1 LEDDFTL
8 GESIEEMLREAHY
21 NVDWVRN
28 GEDAANQTYDAH
40 YDLYLFDINIPDMN
54 GFDLLEQL
62 RNAEDL
68 TPTIFISALS
78 DIASITKGFALGADD
93 YLKKPF
99 YPEELLVR
107 VEAKFAK
114 RQNVFHCG
122 AISYNPKTN
131 EITKNGTLLCL
142 GDVQLPLLR
151 LFITNIGHTLNKETL
166 FELMEHPSDTALRV
180 AINKLKHTTEW
191 RIDNIR
197 GIGYRI
203 EAC

>member
-1 LEDDFTL
+1 
-8 GESIEEMLREAHY
+8 M
-21 NVDWVRN
+21 
-28 GEDAANQTYDAH
+28 H
-40 YDLYLFDINIPDMN
+40 YDLYLFDINVPDMN

-114 RQNVFHCG
+114 RQ
-122 AISYNPKTN
+122 
-131 EITKNGTLLCL
+131 
-142 GDVQLPLLR
+142 
-151 LFITNIGHTLNKETL
+151 
-166 FELMEHPSDTALRV
+166 
-180 AINKLKHTTEW
+180 
-191 RIDNIR
+191 
-197 GIGYRI
+197 
-203 EAC
+203 